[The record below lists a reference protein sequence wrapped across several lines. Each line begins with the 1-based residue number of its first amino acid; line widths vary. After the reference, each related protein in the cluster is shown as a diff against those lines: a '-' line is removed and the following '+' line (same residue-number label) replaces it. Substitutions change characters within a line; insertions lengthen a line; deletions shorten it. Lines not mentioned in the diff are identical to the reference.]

1 VAQPTVALAGLAP
14 LVMSAFE
21 AGDPA
26 AARIVG
32 AAARALVESLAGV
45 GPVAGEPVVL
55 GGSVL
60 VSRSPVF
67 DAVAAAVR
75 RRWPDSPVGL
85 AADGAAGATW
95 LAARRVIGAEAAA
108 RAHAAFTGADEWF
121 AEFS

>member
-1 VAQPTVALAGLAP
+1 V
-14 LVMSAFE
+14 
-21 AGDPA
+21 
-26 AARIVG
+26 RIVQE
-32 AAARALVESLAGV
+32 AAEVLVASLAGV
-45 GPVAGEPVVL
+45 GPAAGEPVVL

-67 DAVAAAVR
+67 GEVVAAIG

-95 LAARRVIGAEAAA
+95 LAARGVLGPREAAA
-108 RAHAAFTGADEWF
+108 VHAAFTGGGRASVEAAAETS